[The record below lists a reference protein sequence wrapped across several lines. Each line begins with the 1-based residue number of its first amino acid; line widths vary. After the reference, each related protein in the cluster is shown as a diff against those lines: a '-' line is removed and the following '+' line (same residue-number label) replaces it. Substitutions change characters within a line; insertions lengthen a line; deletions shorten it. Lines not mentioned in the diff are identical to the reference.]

1 MTTHY
6 ARASDS
12 QIALTPTPR
21 PPFLP
26 RLTTALLSAALTLAA
41 SQALAGGAG
50 GAGDKPGG
58 KGGGWENQGK
68 GENIDPNDGKVT
80 VSDLS
85 ANTVREFTA
94 IVQGGVGGTAPT
106 GGGGGGGA
114 AAYFGGAN
122 ATITVRSNLL
132 GGPGWIG
139 YSQAEGGGGGGDG
152 LIVMDGKVDVAANG
166 QLVGGDA
173 TYSMGGSGGSGGA
186 GLYLDKGS
194 VQNAGLIVGGQ
205 GGYNDSDSPSGPA
218 PGGKGGDGAVLRSGR
233 MVNEGSITG
242 GAGGF
247 SSTRNSRG
255 GDGGNGIVITT
266 GSNTPRPSGAPLS
279 LPDLIN
285 RGQIKGGEAADN
297 NNYSGSPYSAGAGG
311 TGVVAKDNVYIVNY
325 GTISGGKNIDGS
337 PAAAIK
343 LTGDGNR
350 LELANGSNITGYVL
364 STGRNTLALNSAD
377 GKPTTASMTGDLYLG
392 PGDTFEVRATPTAAD
407 RLDVNGKAQIHGTVS
422 VVAGTGTYA
431 ESTRYTILTAQTLT
445 NKFMSTTSNL
455 AYLKP
460 TVANEGNTVVLTLAL
475 RQAPKPDPDPVTPDR
490 PIRFEDLAYT
500 SNQRAAAR
508 GVQSLPT
515 SNPLYQAVLNL
526 PVGAPAP
533 TFNSLSGETH
543 ASNAA
548 SLRNVANT
556 SATLPL
562 EHFRS
567 NLSASLLPGQ
577 PSAAAGASDAAPDA
591 ATLPGST
598 VRPVWAQVIG
608 NWQRSSSTSN
618 TAEVRQHTGGL
629 YMGADRPL
637 GGGWRMGG
645 AVGYTDS
652 RARADAVD
660 SKADISNYSLTLY
673 AGKSFEA
680 GAGKLNFLAGGAYTW
695 HDLSTERMVRIGGGT
710 QKLQADYGASTAQ
723 LFTELGYAMR
733 VSPALTLE
741 PYAGL
746 TWSDQRIRG
755 FSESGGYAA
764 LSGQSQRNALTT
776 TTLGLRGR
784 QDIMLGSISAALRA
798 GLGWRH
804 TFGDVQPSTTM
815 AFAGGDSFSVTGA
828 PIARNAALVELGLD
842 GNLSRNTTLAVGY
855 SGQFG
860 SGNRDQTA
868 SMTLRWKF

>member
-1 MTTHY
+1 M
-6 ARASDS
+6 
-12 QIALTPTPR
+12 I
-21 PPFLP
+21 
-26 RLTTALLSAALTLAA
+26 
-41 SQALAGGAG
+41 
-50 GAGDKPGG
+50 
-58 KGGGWENQGK
+58 
-68 GENIDPNDGKVT
+68 
-80 VSDLS
+80 
-85 ANTVREFTA
+85 
-94 IVQGGVGGTAPT
+94 
-106 GGGGGGGA
+106 
-114 AAYFGGAN
+114 
-122 ATITVRSNLL
+122 
-132 GGPGWIG
+132 
-139 YSQAEGGGGGGDG
+139 GGDG
-152 LIVMDGKVDVAANG
+152 TYAAN
-166 QLVGGDA
+166 
-173 TYSMGGSGGSGGA
+173 
-186 GLYLDKGS
+186 
-194 VQNAGLIVGGQ
+194 
-205 GGYNDSDSPSGPA
+205 
-218 PGGKGGDGAVLRSGR
+218 
-233 MVNEGSITG
+233 
-242 GAGGF
+242 
-247 SSTRNSRG
+247 
-255 GDGGNGIVITT
+255 
-266 GSNTPRPSGAPLS
+266 
-279 LPDLIN
+279 
-285 RGQIKGGEAADN
+285 
-297 NNYSGSPYSAGAGG
+297 
-311 TGVVAKDNVYIVNY
+311 
-325 GTISGGKNIDGS
+325 
-337 PAAAIK
+337 
-343 LTGDGNR
+343 
-350 LELANGSNITGYVL
+350 
-364 STGRNTLALNSAD
+364 
-377 GKPTTASMTGDLYLG
+377 
-392 PGDTFEVRATPTAAD
+392 
-407 RLDVNGKAQIHGTVS
+407 
-422 VVAGTGTYA
+422 
-431 ESTRYTILTAQTLT
+431 TRYTILTAQSLSG
-445 NKFMSTTSNL
+445 KFAQATTTL
-455 AYLKP
+455 AYLTP
-460 TVANEGNTVVLTLAL
+460 TVTNEGNTVVLTMNP
-475 RQAPKPDPDPVTPDR
+475 RQAPIPDPDPETPAR

-556 SATLPL
+556 SATMPL

-598 VRPVWAQVIG
+598 ARPVWAQVIG

-629 YMGADRPL
+629 YMGADHPL

-695 HDLSTERMVRIGGGT
+695 HDLSTERMVRIGGAT

-784 QDIMLGSISAALRA
+784 HGHHAGLDQRSAPCGPGLAAYLRRRATQHHHGLRRRRFVLGDRRAHRPQRGAGRAGPGRQPVAQHHAGGGLQRTVRFGQPRPDRVDDAAMEILIAASAAR
-798 GLGWRH
+798 G
-804 TFGDVQPSTTM
+804 
-815 AFAGGDSFSVTGA
+815 
-828 PIARNAALVELGLD
+828 
-842 GNLSRNTTLAVGY
+842 
-855 SGQFG
+855 
-860 SGNRDQTA
+860 
-868 SMTLRWKF
+868 